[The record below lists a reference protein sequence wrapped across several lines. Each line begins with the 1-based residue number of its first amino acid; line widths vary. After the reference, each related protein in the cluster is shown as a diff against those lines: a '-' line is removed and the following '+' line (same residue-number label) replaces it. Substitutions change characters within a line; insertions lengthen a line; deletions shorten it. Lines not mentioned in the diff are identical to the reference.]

1 MQTSS
6 DTHTNTNK
14 LVNQLLHLFCSSIKF
29 IAFLLFQLELIL
41 HLPRT
46 CRYCCNL
53 CKVFSHILQSNSDIF
68 LYIAR
73 YVLMYCKVY
82 SDIFLYIARYVLIY
96 CKVYSDKFLCIARYV
111 LIYKNYFSDKSEPG
125 SEATV
130 PQKAIL
136 KLLEGQGRL
145 ALGDRF

>member
-73 YVLMYCKVY
+73 YVL
-82 SDIFLYIARYVLIY
+82 IY

-111 LIYKNYFSDKSEPG
+111 LIYKNYFSDKSESG